1 MTNPTFSLGIL
12 LLSLSACSSPEEK
25 LQDYSLWKY
34 GDGYYVGDG
43 LSFRQ
48 GGKLSHDTI
57 FINHKPMARLKRVYT
72 RPFIGDV
79 ILEIYNME
87 KTQTGTYFGK

>member
-1 MTNPTFSLGIL
+1 MTNPTFSLAF
-12 LLSLSACSSPEEK
+12 LLSLSACSSHEEK

-34 GDGYYVGDG
+34 GDGYYAGDF

-48 GGKLSHDTI
+48 GENLSQDTI
-57 FINHKPMARLKRVYT
+57 FVNHKPVARLKRVYT

-87 KTQTGTYFGK
+87 KTQTGEYFGK